1 MISKELLS
9 EVINI
14 KIEDIIDLKMFGKD
28 LKYYEKCLL
37 KSCCDGRL
45 SNHKD
50 SIYKSINIYELAHKC
65 KEWAFE
71 FRFDNKPTNNR
82 YYRQRS
88 GYEDKF
94 NVEKQKREKLGY
106 MTLTF
111 GCLGHTKTF
120 YADTEPE
127 AIFKACQWILD
138 NKKEGN

>member
-9 EVINI
+9 SVLGLTVVKGLELEGIVLWYKGIVNINNQPPYA
-14 KIEDIIDLKMFGKD
+14 KEL
-28 LKYYEKCLL
+28 
-37 KSCCDGRL
+37 
-45 SNHKD
+45 N
-50 SIYKSINIYELAHKC
+50 INIYELAHKC

-82 YYRQRS
+82 YYMQRS

-127 AIFKACQWILD
+127 AIFKASEWILN
-138 NKKEGN
+138 NKGIK

>member
-1 MISKELLS
+1 MNKMISKELLTAIRKD
-9 EVINI
+9 EHKVLNTDFNYIEEDN
-14 KIEDIIDLKMFGKD
+14 KIGYFLDNRHWYF
-28 LKYYEKCLL
+28 
-37 KSCCDGRL
+37 
-45 SNHKD
+45 
-50 SIYKSINIYELAHKC
+50 INIYELAHKC

-82 YYRQRS
+82 YYMQRS

-127 AIFKACQWILD
+127 AIFKACEWILTKD
-138 NKKEGN
+138 SK

>member
-1 MISKELLS
+1 MQLSKELLGN
-9 EVINI
+9 VIGKEI
-14 KIEDIIDLKMFGKD
+14 KEFVIEKNELRYILENDTNSIPEP
-28 LKYYEKCLL
+28 YY
-37 KSCCDGRL
+37 
-45 SNHKD
+45 
-50 SIYKSINIYELAHKC
+50 INIYELANKC

-127 AIFKACQWILD
+127 AIFKACQWILE
-138 NKKEGN
+138 NKTNKEG

>member
-1 MISKELLS
+1 MISKELYE
-9 EVINI
+9 EVQKDYIDFKNI
-14 KIEDIIDLKMFGKD
+14 TQDEYIIIFNKEEETVEYVNKHTW
-28 LKYYEKCLL
+28 YEAD
-37 KSCCDGRL
+37 SI
-45 SNHKD
+45 
-50 SIYKSINIYELAHKC
+50 SIYKLAHKC

-82 YYRQRS
+82 YYGQRS

-127 AIFKACQWILD
+127 AIFKACQWILE
-138 NKKEGN
+138 NKTNKEG

>member
-9 EVINI
+9 IVLGLTVVKVLE
-14 KIEDIIDLKMFGKD
+14 L
-28 LKYYEKCLL
+28 
-37 KSCCDGRL
+37 DGTIL
-45 SNHKD
+45 W
-50 SIYKSINIYELAHKC
+50 YKGIVNMNNQPYAKELSINIYELAHKC

-82 YYRQRS
+82 YYMQRS

-111 GCLGHTKTF
+111 GCFGHTKTF

-127 AIFKACQWILD
+127 AIFKASEWILEQVE
-138 NKKEGN
+138 KK

>member
-1 MISKELLS
+1 MKNLISKEVFE
-9 EVINI
+9 EVMAI
-14 KIEDIIDLKMFGKD
+14 KLKEDWCDISIKNDRV
-28 LKYYEKCLL
+28 YYWLP
-37 KSCCDGRL
+37 DGEYFIPE
-45 SNHKD
+45 N
-50 SIYKSINIYELAHKC
+50 INIYELAHKC

-127 AIFKACQWILD
+127 AIFKACGWIR
-138 NKKEGN
+138 KELLK

>member
-1 MISKELLS
+1 MENIITKELLS
-9 EVINI
+9 KVL
-14 KIEDIIDLKMFGKD
+14 KIEIISCQMKQKNIIG
-28 LKYYEKCLL
+28 YEYNKVSKNQWSSKTFCN
-37 KSCCDGRL
+37 R
-45 SNHKD
+45 
-50 SIYKSINIYELAHKC
+50 SINIYELANKC

-127 AIFKACQWILD
+127 AIFKACQWILE
-138 NKKEGN
+138 NKTNKEG

>member
-28 LKYYEKCLL
+28 LKYYEKCLI

-50 SIYKSINIYELAHKC
+50 SIYKSINIYELENKG
-65 KEWAFE
+65 KQWANNKG
-71 FRFDNKPTNNR
+71 FRIIEIDTDLFWVIPKKYNISYSFSYGMVLSKHN
-82 YYRQRS
+82 
-88 GYEDKF
+88 
-94 NVEKQKREKLGY
+94 
-106 MTLTF
+106 TF
-111 GCLGHTKTF
+111 
-120 YADTEPE
+120 
-127 AIFKACQWILD
+127 FKACQWILD